1 MRKSNKKMRV
11 FRANGRSLAVAAVFL
26 VVAGATACDSLLEV
40 ELPSRLPASAL
51 DDPSLAE
58 TLVLSA
64 VADFECALANYA
76 PATGMLTDEFIGST
90 GWIAPTQWDQRRIFP
105 DNGNLGSAGCTS
117 LGWGVFRPLSTAYFT
132 ARDAVQRITDFP
144 DDEVSNKPDLLGTA
158 TAYGAYTL
166 TILGEAFCE
175 VTVDLG
181 PIMTPTETLEMAEAQ
196 FGEAI
201 TLAQQSGNSE
211 IVNMARVGRARVRL
225 DLGKLSEAA
234 ADAGEVPEGFVKMAT
249 RSGTAETRWNR
260 VAVDQH
266 ENFYISVDPSFRD
279 LEVDGVEDPRVEV
292 FDAGRNGH
300 DGVTASFLSTKFMS
314 NSDPIPIA
322 SWDEAQLI
330 IAEAE
335 GGQEAVDAINR
346 LRMKEDLPTFSS
358 SDPDEIA
365 AQVLE
370 ERRRELFAEGHRL
383 NDILRHDLAWQE
395 GTTHK
400 GVPYGPT
407 TCLPLP
413 DVERDNNP
421 NVAG

>member
-1 MRKSNKKMRV
+1 MRKSNEMMQV
-11 FRANGRSLAVAAVFL
+11 SRAKRRSLAVVTVLL
-26 VVAGATACDSLLEV
+26 VVVGATACDNLLNV
-40 ELPSRLPASAL
+40 ELPSRLPESAL

-64 VADFECALANYA
+64 VADFECALANYV

-90 GWIAPTQWDQRRIFP
+90 GWIAPTQWDQRRIFR
-105 DNGNLGSAGCTS
+105 DNGNLGSAGCTA
-117 LGWGVFRPLSTAYFT
+117 LGWGIFSPLSTAYFT
-132 ARDAVQRITDFP
+132 ARDAIQRITDFP
-144 DDEVSNKPDLLGTA
+144 DEDVSDKPDLLGTA
-158 TAYGAYTL
+158 NAYSAYTL

-175 VTVDLG
+175 VTVELG
-181 PIMTPTETLEMAEAQ
+181 PIMTPTATFELAETQ

-201 TLAQQSGNSE
+201 TLAEQAGNSE

-225 DLGKLSEAA
+225 NLGKLSEAA
-234 ADAGEVPEGFVKMAT
+234 ADAGEVPEGFVKEAT

-266 ENFYISVDPSFRD
+266 ENFYLSVDPSFRD
-279 LEVDGVEDPRVEV
+279 LAVEGVEDPRVEV
-292 FDAGRNGH
+292 FDAERNGH
-300 DGVTASFLSTKFMS
+300 DGVTPSFLTTKYMS
-314 NSDPIPIA
+314 NGDPIPIA

-335 GGQEAVDAINR
+335 GGQQAVDAINR

-383 NDILRHDLAWQE
+383 NDILRHDLPWQE
-395 GTTHK
+395 GATHK
-400 GVPYGPT
+400 GVPYGST

-413 DVERDNNP
+413 DVERENNP
-421 NVAG
+421 NTAG